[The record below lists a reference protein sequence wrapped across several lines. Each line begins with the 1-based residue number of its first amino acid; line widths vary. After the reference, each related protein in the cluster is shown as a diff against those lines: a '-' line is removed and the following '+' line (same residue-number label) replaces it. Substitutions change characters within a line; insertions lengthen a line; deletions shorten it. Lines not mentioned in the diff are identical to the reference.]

1 MIDFI
6 QGSLVTIEEDS
17 VIVNVGGLGYQVYV
31 PRPETYQSLI
41 NETTMIYT
49 HHYMR
54 EDWMGL
60 FGFKEKEERHLFRLL
75 ISVSGIGPKSALA
88 MMSNASPQRVI
99 QAIITN
105 DEKYLTK
112 MPGVGKKTAQ
122 RIILDLKDK
131 VKGLN
136 ISDGGH
142 EDSLFVNELEETTL
156 LEQDLS
162 RDLKEALK
170 ALGYHEQEIQRAL
183 YSLKDQID
191 VGIGLDHLI
200 KLALQN
206 LMKK

>member
-1 MIDFI
+1 MIDFV
-6 QGSLVTIEEDS
+6 QGTLATLEEDS
-17 VIVNVGGLGYQVYV
+17 IIVNVGGLGYQIYV
-31 PRPETYQSLI
+31 PRPESYQSLL
-41 NETTMIYT
+41 NESMIIYT

-60 FGFKEKEERHLFRLL
+60 FGFKEKEERQLFRLL

-88 MMSNASPQRVI
+88 MMGNATPQRVI

-136 ISDGGH
+136 ISDGDH
-142 EDSLFVNELEETTL
+142 EDSLFVNQFEETPL

-191 VGIGLDHLI
+191 AGIGLDHLI

>member
-1 MIDFI
+1 MIDFV
-6 QGSLVTIEEDS
+6 QGTLVTLEEDS
-17 VIVNVGGLGYQVYV
+17 IIVNVGGLGYQIYV
-31 PRPETYQSLI
+31 PRPENYQSMLNDSMI
-41 NETTMIYT
+41 IYT

-60 FGFKEKEERHLFRLL
+60 FGFKEKEERQLFRLL

-88 MMSNASPQRVI
+88 MMGNATPQRVI

-136 ISDGGH
+136 INGASNDDLLQFNDQ
-142 EDSLFVNELEETTL
+142 EDIGL
-156 LEQDLS
+156 LDQDLS
-162 RDLKEALK
+162 KDLKEALK

-183 YSLKDQID
+183 YSLKDQLD
-191 VGIGLDHLI
+191 AGIGLDQLI